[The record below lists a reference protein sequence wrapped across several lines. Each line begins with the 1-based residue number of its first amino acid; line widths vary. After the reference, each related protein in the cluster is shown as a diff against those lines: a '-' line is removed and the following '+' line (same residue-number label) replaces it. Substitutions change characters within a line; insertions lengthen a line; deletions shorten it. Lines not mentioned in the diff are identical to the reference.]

1 MIGVDLAVAFTLWL
15 TFGAFL
21 FFGTIDAPPVFAR
34 TAIGMCASEFA
45 ACLLW
50 QAADS
55 CIAPGCQTL
64 SHAGQQAAAWQIPG
78 LCGLLVVGGVAYGL
92 RVARSW

>member
-1 MIGVDLAVAFTLWL
+1 VELAVALTVWI

-34 TAIGMCASEFA
+34 TALGMCASELA

-50 QAADS
+50 QAADT
-55 CIAPGCQTL
+55 CIAPGCDTL
-64 SHAGQQAAAWQIPG
+64 SAAGREAASWQIPG
-78 LCGLLVVGGVAYGL
+78 LCGLLLAGGIVYGL
-92 RVARSW
+92 RIARTW